1 MLLLF
6 DVSASM
12 TVFGLEDDSFVDM
25 EKILISGN
33 HHMQVFLQCFFSLP
47 ESYCIWQINN
57 KLYPCSMCC

>member
-33 HHMQVFLQCFFSLP
+33 HHMQVFLQCFFFPSRIILHLAD
-47 ESYCIWQINN
+47 QQ
-57 KLYPCSMCC
+57 